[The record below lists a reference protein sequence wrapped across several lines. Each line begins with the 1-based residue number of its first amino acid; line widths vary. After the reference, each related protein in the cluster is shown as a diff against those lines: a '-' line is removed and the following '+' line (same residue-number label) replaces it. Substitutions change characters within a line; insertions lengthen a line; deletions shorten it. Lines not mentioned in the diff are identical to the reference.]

1 LKDSH
6 LAGTVKFII
15 IYEPPP
21 PKKSTFLSE
30 IVMENTTYS
39 ATLVMTQKMSPTFI
53 PATLF
58 LHSLT
63 GSQTF
68 NQGDQM
74 RL

>member
-1 LKDSH
+1 
-6 LAGTVKFII
+6 
-15 IYEPPP
+15 
-21 PKKSTFLSE
+21 
-30 IVMENTTYS
+30 MENTTYS